1 MDGFILDVAE
11 RQKIDMSDYEL
22 PDKLKDFTE
31 ITKDAKAKD
40 SKNLRK
46 LFKDMVD
53 DEEMMILKNVLGYIY
68 KNKYKCDEKILS
80 GFFSM

>member
-1 MDGFILDVAE
+1 MMI
-11 RQKIDMSDYEL
+11 
-22 PDKLKDFTE
+22 
-31 ITKDAKAKD
+31 
-40 SKNLRK
+40 
-46 LFKDMVD
+46 KDMVD